1 MGSSLPP
8 ARYLL
13 RAKDLA
19 DRDFARP
26 LDVPALAR
34 QACTSPAHFS
44 RAFKRAFGETPHRYL
59 MSRRVE
65 RAKALL
71 RDSDLPVTEICLA
84 VGFASLGSFSACFR
98 RLVGESPT
106 AYRRRRAG
114 GSGARI
120 PSCVLMMWT
129 RPNGAVFEK
138 RGAPRHG

>member
-1 MGSSLPP
+1 MGSTVPP

-26 LDVPALAR
+26 LDVPELAR

-59 MSRRVE
+59 MSRRIE

-71 RDSDLPVTEICLA
+71 RDTGAPVTEVCLA

-98 RLVGESPT
+98 RLVGESPSE
-106 AYRRRRAG
+106 YRRRAG
-114 GSGARI
+114 GTAHARI
-120 PSCVLMMWT
+120 PSCVLMMWN

-138 RGAPRHG
+138 RGAQPPG